1 MTELKSS
8 FPCVSLLLV
17 RLFIIICVSVSQNY
31 ASPSTTAYGS
41 TAWRNN
47 VQALDSWSLSG
58 PVAGPVSVPV
68 PITVRPILVSA
79 NVSQD
84 GLFHS
89 FGCGFLC
96 YGTNCESYLFSTFLA
111 IYSQTNANLLDIQM
125 VWSANR
131 DHLVQDNAT
140 LTLTSAGDLLLKDK
154 DGSLVWSANSNISV
168 AQAVSMKM
176 EESGNLVVL
185 NSSNGSLWQSF
196 DHPTDTIVMGQKLLV
211 GQKLVASVS
220 DTNTSQ
226 GNFYASL
233 LTDRFALFIDSN
245 PPEPYYMFVRSPA
258 SSIRGYAEFD
268 QDWLLFYVQPGS
280 NPAPRFAIPKNSLF
294 AKVDSEGHFRFYTF
308 LSTTGKSS
316 IDYFTDFTQDLS
328 ACDYPKVCGDYGVCT
343 DGECSCPKGVNG
355 DHAFVPVQESIPSSG
370 CLPPNPLVC
379 PVSDISTS
387 FSTDSYFLEMDHVS
401 YFTYEWGNDTIPD
414 LITREACK
422 ILCLRNCS
430 CTAAFF
436 RYGGYANANFSHGYC
451 YLETNVYSLRMNSKP
466 TDDFYSSIAYLRI
479 QPTPEGKDKHP
490 VAIISACVAGGVIIL
505 LALLLLAWRCS
516 REKQKEEDS
525 MKLPGASA
533 VRYSFKDLEIAT
545 DNFKTKLGNGG
556 FGSVYE
562 GVLSDGTKI
571 AVKRLDRAGQGTSE
585 FRAEVETLGGI
596 HHLNLVRLMGFCAE
610 NSHRILVYEYLS
622 NGSLDQWIFPR
633 KGTSEKPVMDWNT
646 RSKVA
651 LHTAKGLAY
660 LHEECRER
668 IIHFDIK
675 PQNILLDQ
683 NFNAKVSDFGLAKL
697 ISRDESE
704 VITMLRGTPG
714 YIAPE
719 WLSSH
724 VTEKADTYS
733 FGVTLIE
740 IVSGK
745 RNMQLTKP
753 DYDLISLL
761 QDKAEQRELADLVDP
776 DFRGEEMEEALKM
789 IELAIWCIHRDYRE
803 RPAMSTVVKALEG
816 TIHSLPPAISSLSN

>member
-294 AKVDSEGHFRFYTF
+294 AKVDSEGHFSPRVNTQ
-308 LSTTGKSS
+308 LRLPSTQSS
-316 IDYFTDFTQDLS
+316 
-328 ACDYPKVCGDYGVCT
+328 
-343 DGECSCPKGVNG
+343 
-355 DHAFVPVQESIPSSG
+355 
-370 CLPPNPLVC
+370 
-379 PVSDISTS
+379 
-387 FSTDSYFLEMDHVS
+387 
-401 YFTYEWGNDTIPD
+401 D

-436 RYGGYANANFSHGYC
+436 
-451 YLETNVYSLRMNSKP
+451 
-466 TDDFYSSIAYLRI
+466 SSIAYLRI

-556 FGSVYE
+556 FGS
-562 GVLSDGTKI
+562 
-571 AVKRLDRAGQGTSE
+571 
-585 FRAEVETLGGI
+585 
-596 HHLNLVRLMGFCAE
+596 
-610 NSHRILVYEYLS
+610 
-622 NGSLDQWIFPR
+622 
-633 KGTSEKPVMDWNT
+633 
-646 RSKVA
+646 
-651 LHTAKGLAY
+651 
-660 LHEECRER
+660 
-668 IIHFDIK
+668 
-675 PQNILLDQ
+675 
-683 NFNAKVSDFGLAKL
+683 
-697 ISRDESE
+697 
-704 VITMLRGTPG
+704 
-714 YIAPE
+714 
-719 WLSSH
+719 
-724 VTEKADTYS
+724 
-733 FGVTLIE
+733 
-740 IVSGK
+740 
-745 RNMQLTKP
+745 
-753 DYDLISLL
+753 
-761 QDKAEQRELADLVDP
+761 DKAEQRELADLVDP